1 MVTSL
6 LSALRF
12 SLVVLSQAALL
23 LYAGVVY
30 ASSVNLAQGLE
41 IDLPSSLSLDVI
53 TPQDQPDQLDKPK
66 KPVITSPII
75 VGKINGEAAYFIA
88 ASKVKNWEKN
98 SVLWKR
104 LESGIEEQSKP
115 GEFTIIQR
123 GNFPILTNEIVWFRA
138 YEFEA
143 ENQRHRQVYFL
154 LNYQRNAY
162 WITLTMAKDSDI
174 NLAIPITK
182 ALISRARITE

>member
-12 SLVVLSQAALL
+12 SLVVSSQAALL
-23 LYAGVVY
+23 LYAGAVY
-30 ASSVNLAQGLE
+30 ASSVNLAPGLE

-75 VGKINGEAAYFIA
+75 AGKINGEPAYFIA

-104 LESGIEEQSKP
+104 LESGIEERSKP

-123 GNFPILTNEIVWFRA
+123 GNFPTLTNEIVWFRA

-143 ENQRHRQVYFL
+143 ENQKHRQVYFL

-174 NLAIPITK
+174 SLAIPITK